1 MNKLSA
7 ALISIACLL
16 VITGMSLSSCQAAGS
31 ADKALIIS
39 NGAEPQ
45 SLDPSLIQGVPETNI
60 YIALFEGLM
69 RYDPKTGLGQAGL
82 AESYTVSD
90 DKLVY
95 TFKLRD
101 GLVWSDST
109 PITAQTVVDSWLR
122 TLDPT
127 TGSQYAYMLGMVI
140 KGADAYNTSTEK
152 DAAKLKALRDAV
164 AIKAIDDKT
173 FEMTLTGPA
182 PYAADMLT
190 HQAFAVLPMHTIA
203 KFGGEWIKP
212 GNIVTDGAYT
222 LKEWKPQEEIT
233 VVKNDKYWDA
243 ANVFVQSI
251 KFLPIEDLA
260 TSYQKYKNGE
270 IDWVNNQAFPQSS
283 IDEAK
288 LRSDYQVNPQVAT
301 YYYIFNVTKK
311 PISDVRVRKA
321 LAMAINTTELVTKVT
336 KGGEIAATSIAPA
349 LPGYTPAAGNA
360 FNLDE
365 AKKLLAEAGFP
376 DGKGFPKLTVLYNTS
391 DRHKVIAEWV
401 QQQWK
406 NNLGI
411 DIELQN
417 MEWKTFLDV
426 RSKQHDF
433 VICRAGWVGDYQDPN
448 TFLDMFVTGSGNN
461 DGLYSNKQYDD
472 LIHLA
477 ATQSGSERMATLH
490 KAEEILMTQDQAV
503 APFFFYVN
511 QDLID
516 LSKWSGWY
524 PTPVGFHP
532 YVGMKHL

>member
-1 MNKLSA
+1 MTNKIRA
-7 ALISIACLL
+7 ALLAAICIGGVLFAL
-16 VITGMSLSSCQAAGS
+16 TSCQAG
-31 ADKALIIS
+31 ADDKPLIIS

-69 RYDPKTGLGQAGL
+69 RYDPKTGLGMPGL

-101 GLVWSDST
+101 AVWSDGT
-109 PITAQTVVDSWLR
+109 KITAQTVVDSWLR
-122 TLDPT
+122 TLDPAT
-127 TGSQYAYMLGMVI
+127 ASQYAYMITMVI
-140 KGADAYNTSTEK
+140 KGSDAYNTGKGPKE
-152 DAAKLKALRDAV
+152 DV

-173 FEMTLTGPA
+173 FQMTLTGPA
-182 PYAADMLT
+182 PYVADMLT

-203 KFGGEWIKP
+203 KFGKDWTKP
-212 GNIVTDGAYT
+212 GNIVSNGAYT
-222 LKEWKPQEEIT
+222 LKDWKPQQQIT
-233 VVKNDKYWDA
+233 VVKNPKYWDA
-243 ANVFVQSI
+243 ANVFLSTLQ
-251 KFLPIEDLA
+251 FLPIEDLS

-270 IDWVNNQAFPQSS
+270 IDWVNNQAFPAAA

-288 LRSDYQVNPQVAT
+288 LRPDYQVSPQVAT
-301 YYYIFNVTKK
+301 YYYIFNTTKK
-311 PISDVRVRKA
+311 PVSDPNVRKA
-321 LAMAINTTELVTKVT
+321 LAMALDTKELVEKIT
-336 KGGEIAATSIAPA
+336 KGGELVASSITPA
-349 LPGYTPAAGNA
+349 MPGYTPAVGNPA
-360 FNLDE
+360 NADE
-365 AKKLLAEAGFP
+365 AKKLLTEAGFP

-391 DRHKVIAEWV
+391 ERHKMIAEWV

-406 NNLGI
+406 TKLGI

-433 VICRAGWVGDYQDPN
+433 VVCRAGWVGDYQDPN

-461 DGLYSNKQYDD
+461 DGLYSNPAYDE
-472 LIHLA
+472 LVKKA
-477 ATQSGSERMATLH
+477 ATQSGEERMKSLQA
-490 KAEEILMTQDQAV
+490 AEEILMTKDQAV

-516 LSKWSGWY
+516 LKKFDGWY
-524 PTPVGFHP
+524 PTPSGFHA
-532 YVGMKHL
+532 YVGMKRK